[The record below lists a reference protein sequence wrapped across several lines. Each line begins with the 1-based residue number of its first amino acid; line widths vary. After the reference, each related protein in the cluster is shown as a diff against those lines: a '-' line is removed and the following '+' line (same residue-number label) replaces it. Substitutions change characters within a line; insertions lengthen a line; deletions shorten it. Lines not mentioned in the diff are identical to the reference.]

1 MKMTTDGSGRV
12 YIDPEVV
19 KQDRELQIRKM
30 LETKQMTIEIIK
42 KIAKEYD

>member
-1 MKMTTDGSGRV
+1 MNADDSGRV

-19 KQDRELQIRKM
+19 KQARELQIRKM
-30 LETKQMTIEIIK
+30 LETKQITIEIIK